1 MIQNYDKTNPEP
13 AARNEDTYEGLSL
26 KRDSS
31 LKIEVA
37 SATPPPGLAAL
48 LADLGDGQNGFMGT
62 SVHTGEIT
70 VEQYLLRCRE
80 EVDPEKL
87 RPGRVPQTV
96 YWLLDDEGTAVGMI
110 RVRHY
115 LTERLLSSGGHIGFF
130 IHSGSR
136 GKGYAKEALRLALAE
151 LRRLGENRAL
161 LTVHSDNTSSI
172 AVIEANEGRLENT
185 VTDPETGKELRR
197 YWIDLKS

>member
-1 MIQNYDKTNPEP
+1 
-13 AARNEDTYEGLSL
+13 
-26 KRDSS
+26 
-31 LKIEVA
+31 
-37 SATPPPGLAAL
+37 
-48 LADLGDGQNGFMGT
+48 
-62 SVHTGEIT
+62 
-70 VEQYLLRCRE
+70 
-80 EVDPEKL
+80 
-87 RPGRVPQTV
+87 
-96 YWLLDDEGTAVGMI
+96 MI

-197 YWIDLKS
+197 YWIELKSYSLTIYLRAPRRCCVLAKNIYRCSPYQGDPKPEVNGAGQESNRYSTNRSPTTTIGTAAL